1 MPAEDNLAN
10 IRGLYAIADTSLM
23 SAGDLLNYSERVLAG
38 GARVLQYRDKSS
50 NRMLRR
56 QQAASLAEACRRHAA
71 TFIVND
77 DPTLAEEV
85 AADGVHV
92 GRHDM
97 ALGDIRRR
105 FPGMLIGASCY
116 DSMALAEQALDSGA
130 DYIAFGSFFP
140 SPTKPDAVR
149 ASLELLRA
157 ARRQLAAPI
166 VAIGGIT
173 LDNAASLIDA
183 GADAVAVIS
192 SVFAS
197 PDPFLA
203 SRRFS
208 ALFDIDEKL

>member
-1 MPAEDNLAN
+1 MTNDFAR
-10 IRGLYAIADTSLM
+10 IRGLYAIADTSLI
-23 SAGDLLNYSERVLAG
+23 SAVDLLNYSERVLAG
-38 GARVLQYRDKSS
+38 GARLLQYRDKSS
-50 NRMLRR
+50 NRELRK
-56 QQAASLAEACRRHAA
+56 QQAAGLAEACRRYAA

-77 DPTLAEEV
+77 DPALAEEV

-97 ALGDIRRR
+97 PLGEIRRR
-105 FPGMLIGASCY
+105 FPGLLIGASCY
-116 DSMALAEQALDSGA
+116 DSMTLAEQALDSGA

-149 ASLELLRA
+149 ADLELLRA
-157 ARRQLAAPI
+157 ARRQLAARI

-173 LDNAASLIDA
+173 LDNAPSLIEA

-197 PDPFLA
+197 PDPFSA
-203 SRRFS
+203 SRRFT
-208 ALFDIDEKL
+208 ALFDIDE